1 MAPLPE
7 VLGYIGLV
15 WGCVVVVVQT
25 IGITQL
31 FRNYSTKPPKPV
43 SPALPRDK
51 VPHVTILRPVKG
63 LEPGLYDCL
72 ASSFHQAYPSERLTL
87 HFCVSDPDDAALPTL
102 RKLLKDFPK
111 ADARIFIESEDPLL
125 HGPDGNVNNVGPN
138 PKIRNLSRAYREAK
152 GDIIWAVDC
161 NVWVSPGTLGRLVD
175 RLCGYSQPGGPKVKP
190 VKFVHQLP
198 IVVDTVSSM
207 AQQDGE
213 GRALLSGASIT
224 GSSDSSAAVHVPSS
238 LLARWRTHGGGRLE
252 EQFMA
257 TTHAKFYCA
266 INAVGVAPCAL
277 GKSNMFRKSHIDRVT
292 DASRNPTLAGTSA
305 ASLPQGLDH
314 FSYYLCEDHAIGDL
328 LWRSPIK
335 GFDNHGL
342 AAGDLAVQPVAGM
355 SVVAYWSRRVRWLR
369 ARKWTV
375 LAATLVEHAV
385 ESLVCNLYFSYG
397 LTTVPF
403 VHELTGIPQT
413 WRAMGIAWLIGVT
426 TWMAM
431 DRVVFKVLYRGDTIE
446 VNDGSEGPSSA
457 ATPRFARG
465 FRHGGDEKRPFGE
478 WFLGW
483 LGREILALPIW
494 TWAVLLGGSVTWRGK
509 RFRVRSD
516 MTVVAI
522 DPDTEA
528 DSDGSNYNDDETSEE
543 EEEVASQ
550 RTTQRPGRRS
560 GGPRSGSISSR
571 SRSKN
576 KSKRTSNRR
585 KA

>member
-1 MAPLPE
+1 MASLHE
-7 VLGYIGLV
+7 ALGYVGLV
-15 WGCVVVVVQT
+15 WGCVVVAIQT
-25 IGITQL
+25 IGITAL
-31 FRNYSTKPPKPV
+31 FRKYSARPAQAV
-43 SPALPRDK
+43 SPSLSHDK

-72 ASSFHQAYPSERLTL
+72 ASSFNQAYPADRLTIY
-87 HFCVSDPDDAALPTL
+87 FCVSDLDDAALPTL
-102 RKLLKDFPK
+102 RQLLKDFPQ

-125 HGPDGNVNNVGPN
+125 HGPEGNVNNVGPN

-161 NVWVSPGTLGRLVD
+161 NVWVNPGALGRLVD
-175 RLCGYSQPGGPKVKP
+175 RLCGYSQPGAPTTKP

-224 GSSDSSAAVHVPSS
+224 GSSDSSAAVQVPTS

-266 INAVGVAPCAL
+266 INAVAVAPCAL

-292 DASRNPTLAGTSA
+292 DATQNPTLAGTSA
-305 ASLPQGLDH
+305 AKLPQGLDH

-328 LWRSPIK
+328 LWRSHID
-335 GFDNHGL
+335 GHDNHGL

-375 LAATLVEHAV
+375 LAATLAEHAC

-397 LTTVPF
+397 LTTVPW
-403 VHELTGIPQT
+403 VHKVTGIPQT
-413 WRAMGIAWLIGVT
+413 WQAMGLLWLAGVT
-426 TWMAM
+426 AWMSV
-431 DRVVFKVLYRGDTIE
+431 DRIVFKVLYRGATIE
-446 VNDGSEGPSSA
+446 VDDSDDKRL

-465 FRHGGDEKRPFGE
+465 FEHGGNEKRPLGE
-478 WFLGW
+478 WLLGW

-522 DPDTEA
+522 DPDTEDEA
-528 DSDGSNYNDDETSEE
+528 SSNRSESESGCDSDNGS
-543 EEEVASQ
+543 
-550 RTTQRPGRRS
+550 
-560 GGPRSGSISSR
+560 
-571 SRSKN
+571 
-576 KSKRTSNRR
+576 
-585 KA
+585 

>member
-1 MAPLPE
+1 M
-7 VLGYIGLV
+7 
-15 WGCVVVVVQT
+15 
-25 IGITQL
+25 
-31 FRNYSTKPPKPV
+31 
-43 SPALPRDK
+43 
-51 VPHVTILRPVKG
+51 PHVTILRPVKG

-72 ASSFHQAYPSERLTL
+72 ASSFNQTYPADKLTIF
-87 HFCVSDPDDAALPTL
+87 FCVSDLDDAALPTL
-102 RKLLKDFPK
+102 RKLLKDYPK

-125 HGPDGNVNNVGPN
+125 HGPNGNVNNVGPN

-161 NVWVSPGTLGRLVD
+161 NIWVNPGTMGRLVD
-175 RLCGYSQPGGPKVKP
+175 RLCGYSQPGAQKIKP

-213 GRALLSGASIT
+213 GRALLSGSSVT
-224 GSSDSSAAVHVPSS
+224 GSSDSTAAVHVPSS

-305 ASLPQGLDH
+305 ARLPQGLDH

-328 LWRSPIK
+328 LWRSPID
-335 GFDNHGL
+335 GFENHGL
-342 AAGDLAVQPVAGM
+342 AKGDLAVQPVAGM
-355 SVVAYWSRRVRWLR
+355 SIAAYWSRRVRWLR

-375 LAATLVEHAV
+375 LAATLVEHGV
-385 ESLVCNLYFSYG
+385 ESLVCNLYISYG
-397 LTTVPF
+397 LTTVPW
-403 VHELTGIPQT
+403 VHEATGIPQT
-413 WRAMGIAWLIGVT
+413 WRAMGIAWAIGVT

-431 DRVVFKVLYRGDTIE
+431 DRIVFKVLYNGDTIE
-446 VNDGSEGPSSA
+446 ISGDEAGSSKGQPQSP
-457 ATPRFARG
+457 TPRFARG
-465 FRHGGDEKRPFGE
+465 FRHGGDEKRPVGE

-483 LGREILALPIW
+483 LGRELLALPIW

-522 DPDTEA
+522 DPDT
-528 DSDGSNYNDDETSEE
+528 DTDGSQYNDDETSDSDNGHED
-543 EEEVASQ
+543 AQ
-550 RTTQRPGRRS
+550 RTTRAARRESGGASVAAIATGRRS
-560 GGPRSGSISSR
+560 G
-571 SRSKN
+571 
-576 KSKRTSNRR
+576 KRT
-585 KA
+585 A